1 MKINEDYRIKLKSYH
16 ILNDSRMF
24 WVESAKQG
32 KKVPCV
38 DIVNNKVY
46 EIGSGEYLVELQ
58 EAILIIRKYI
68 LKMKRRSVFIKTLKS
83 LLPFG

>member
-1 MKINEDYRIKLKSYH
+1 MKINEDYRVMLKSYN

-32 KKVPCV
+32 RKVPCI

-46 EIGSGEYLVELQ
+46 EIGAGEYLVELQ
-58 EAILIIRKYI
+58 EAILIIQKDI
-68 LKMKRRSVFIKTLKS
+68 LKMRRRSVFIKTLKS
-83 LLPFG
+83 LLPW

>member
-1 MKINEDYRIKLKSYH
+1 MKINEDYRVMLKAYS
-16 ILNDSRMF
+16 ILNDSRLF

-58 EAILIIRKYI
+58 EAILIIQKDI

-83 LLPFG
+83 MLPW

>member
-1 MKINEDYRIKLKSYH
+1 MKINEDYRVMLKAYS
-16 ILNDSRMF
+16 ILNDSRSF
-24 WVESAKQG
+24 WVESANQG

-58 EAILIIRKYI
+58 EAILIIQKDI

-83 LLPFG
+83 LLPW

>member
-1 MKINEDYRIKLKSYH
+1 MEINEDYRVKLNAFN

-24 WVESAKQG
+24 WVESARQDR
-32 KKVPCV
+32 KVTCV

-46 EIGSGEYLVELQ
+46 EIGAGEYLVELQ
-58 EAILIIRKYI
+58 EAILIIQKDI

-83 LLPFG
+83 LFPW

>member
-1 MKINEDYRIKLKSYH
+1 MKINEDYRVMLKAYS

-32 KKVPCV
+32 RKVTCF

-58 EAILIIRKYI
+58 EAILIIQKDI
-68 LKMKRRSVFIKTLKS
+68 LKMKRRSVFIKTIKS
-83 LLPFG
+83 LLPW

>member
-1 MKINEDYRIKLKSYH
+1 MEINKDYRVKLNSFN

-24 WVESAKQG
+24 WVESARQG
-32 KKVPCV
+32 RKVTCV

-46 EIGSGEYLVELQ
+46 EIGAGEYLVELQ
-58 EAILIIRKYI
+58 EAILIIQKDI

-83 LLPFG
+83 LLPF